1 MTEPK
6 KSWHDNLPVPRHWL
20 SYVALKYAVLAAAV
34 FLLLHFL
41 GVL

>member
-6 KSWHDNLPVPRHWL
+6 KSWRDSLPFPRHWL
-20 SYVALKYAVLAAAV
+20 SYVALKYAVLAAAA
-34 FLLLHFL
+34 LLVLHFL